1 MSEMTG
7 GPAVAASPVGK
18 LAELTT
24 LFDEKLRAL
33 DAEQSGWDDRL
44 QAVAADPMVELDG
57 GPNCEEIAT
66 LRKARLQEVGLTALA
81 WYRAGARAAVEGRD
95 LAHPA
100 PHGARAAGSLAG
112 QIPRRPPP
120 VEVVVSSLHDGQTA
134 TWSSGGAERAPT
146 RHPAMAIERLIEVMA
161 RVGPP
166 PAPVSTPAEVEAE
179 LDRLADAAEST
190 HFWID
195 VPREAQRALVGTV
208 VARARHV
215 QDESPGIPGHRRD
228 DLDRVFS
235 AMTGYSKREQP
246 GFVFGLM
253 RTHTPIN
260 GTWSGDAVMWW
271 DRLAVHLP
279 DAAASPDR
287 ALAVL
292 RSAIDEGAEPDVLTA
307 HAVLALD
314 AGVESEDGR
323 LVRMMAPYREALGKV
338 ARFKKLR
345 KAIRGFEES
354 DEAFAAE
361 LLAPLEVPADWAHG
375 DAVRDRNV
383 VVLSGDVP
391 AEGRKYLEA
400 AFGFGH
406 MEWVTKEH
414 PRLLQSLA
422 EGVRQG
428 GVDAI
433 IVMRRFIG
441 PEVDRILVPACRAAS
456 VPWISVEG
464 AYGVAQI
471 REAIDAAMLAD
482 AAAHG

>member
-1 MSEMTG
+1 MSEVTG
-7 GPAVAASPVGK
+7 GPAIAAPPLGK
-18 LAELTT
+18 LVELTA
-24 LFDEKLRAL
+24 LFDDKLRAL

-44 QAVAADPMVELDG
+44 QAVATDPMVELDG
-57 GPNCEEIAT
+57 GPSCEEIAA

-81 WYRAGARAAVEGRD
+81 WYRAGARAAVEGATM
-95 LAHPA
+95 AHPPTA
-100 PHGARAAGSLAG
+100 PTRPSS
-112 QIPRRPPP
+112 IPRRPPP
-120 VEVVVSSLHDGQTA
+120 VEVVVASLHDSPAA
-134 TWSSGGAERAPT
+134 TWSSSSQERSPP
-146 RHPAMAIERLIEVMA
+146 RHPAIAIERLVEVMA

-166 PAPVSTPAEVEAE
+166 PPPVGTAADVEAE

-215 QDESPGIPGHRRD
+215 QDESPGIPSSRRD

-279 DAAASPDR
+279 DAATTPDR

-292 RSAIDEGAEPDVLTA
+292 RSAIDEGAEADVLTA

-314 AGVESEDGR
+314 AGVDCEDGR
-323 LVRMMAPYREALGKV
+323 LVRMMAPHREALGKV

-345 KAIRGFEES
+345 KAIRTFEEF

-361 LLAPLEVPADWAHG
+361 LQQPVAVPSAWAHL

-383 VVLSGDVP
+383 VVMSGDVSV
-391 AEGRKYLEA
+391 EGQKYLDA

-406 MEWVTKEH
+406 MEWVTKEQ

-441 PEVDRILVPACRAAS
+441 PDVDRILVPACRAAS
-456 VPWISVEG
+456 VPWVCVEG

-471 REAIDAAMLAD
+471 QEAIDAAIRAD
-482 AAAHG
+482 EGASA